1 MKNRRPKGWGLFQV
15 ASAHDPLALI
25 FARLDIS
32 HLARP
37 LATSELRALWPRL
50 EQAATKKKRIP
61 CLVSRDPVHHS
72 LRIIYLPAWL
82 AVRHYPVPWLGV
94 AALYPWDAR
103 AALMQALLDPERREQ
118 LIHCGTDRPAAS
130 RPTNKRRAARR

>member
-1 MKNRRPKGWGLFQV
+1 MKKPHGWRLFGV
-15 ASAHDPLALI
+15 TGPRDPLALI
-25 FARLDIS
+25 VGWLDIK

-50 EQAATKKKRIP
+50 EQAAAKKRRIP
-61 CLVSRDPVHHS
+61 CLVARDPGHHS

-82 AVRHYPVPWLGV
+82 AVRHYPVPWVGA

-118 LIHCGTDRPAAS
+118 IIHCGTDRTAAS
-130 RPTNKRRAARR
+130 RPTKRTAARR